1 MVVPAGIYETG
12 TLNLRSY
19 VTLHLENG
27 AVLKGSSRL
36 EDYPKV
42 GGSFTDAV
50 GQQRN
55 RCLIY
60 AADTTGTA
68 ITGQGCIDGNGGAFG
83 YDQDE
88 RPFMV
93 RFVDCKD
100 VQITGI
106 TLKDSPGWVS
116 HYLGCENVF
125 IHGVTIRSHTNGN
138 NDGIDVD
145 SCQRVRI
152 SNCDID
158 TGDDA
163 ICIKATRTTPSENI
177 VVTGCVIKCVWGALK
192 LGTESAGDFRNI
204 IFSDIVIRDTHG
216 GGLKIISM
224 DGCRMENIQVSNVIM
239 DNVSGPIFIRLGSRL
254 KKYFSDEP
262 DREVGILR
270 NVSIRN
276 VTMRV
281 WEEGYPLYGKLPRKA
296 GIIITGIPGH
306 CIEDLTFENIDVTFP
321 GNGTEADA
329 AHHDVP
335 EQEKE
340 YPEFPSFHPIPA
352 WGIYLRHAKN
362 VRLRDFRMRTAA
374 HDARPAMFTEDVEHL
389 RLDDVEVN
397 GEPFASSDVAQRSR

>member
-1 MVVPAGIYETG
+1 
-12 TLNLRSY
+12 
-19 VTLHLENG
+19 
-27 AVLKGSSRL
+27 
-36 EDYPKV
+36 
-42 GGSFTDAV
+42 
-50 GQQRN
+50 
-55 RCLIY
+55 
-60 AADTTGTA
+60 
-68 ITGQGCIDGNGGAFG
+68 
-83 YDQDE
+83 
-88 RPFMV
+88 
-93 RFVDCKD
+93 
-100 VQITGI
+100 
-106 TLKDSPGWVS
+106 
-116 HYLGCENVF
+116 
-125 IHGVTIRSHTNGN
+125 
-138 NDGIDVD
+138 
-145 SCQRVRI
+145 
-152 SNCDID
+152 
-158 TGDDA
+158 
-163 ICIKATRTTPSENI
+163 
-177 VVTGCVIKCVWGALK
+177 
-192 LGTESAGDFRNI
+192 
-204 IFSDIVIRDTHG
+204 
-216 GGLKIISM
+216 
-224 DGCRMENIQVSNVIM
+224 MENIQVSNVIM

-389 RLDDVEVN
+389 RLNDVEVN
-397 GEPFASSDVAQRSR
+397 GEPFANSDVAQRSR